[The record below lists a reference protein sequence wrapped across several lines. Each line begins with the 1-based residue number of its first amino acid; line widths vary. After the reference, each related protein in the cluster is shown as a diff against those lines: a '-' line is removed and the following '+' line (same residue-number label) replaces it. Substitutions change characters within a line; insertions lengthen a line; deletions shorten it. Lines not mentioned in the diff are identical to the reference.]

1 MVSPRNIRL
10 ALALLVISATIGIVA
25 AIFQKGSQSASPE
38 QVSQQLPLNVDL
50 ALNRARFT
58 EMRGNTT
65 VWTIVADRAE
75 YSKKGETVHLS
86 GIHMEFSGH
95 RSAGTIT
102 VTAEKGTYSTKTK
115 NVALRGKVHMT
126 TASGVV
132 FDTRSLDYL
141 ASPSRF
147 KTADSV
153 SFRQQ
158 RMSLTAQGMDLDVD
172 DQIARFHS
180 SVEASVAGLKRN
192 SP

>member
-25 AIFQKGSQSASPE
+25 AIFQKGSKSAPPE
-38 QVSQQLPLNVDL
+38 QVSQQLPLNVDV
-50 ALNRARFT
+50 ALNKAHFT
-58 EMRGNTT
+58 EVRGGVT

-75 YSKKGETVHLS
+75 YSKKSETVHLF
-86 GIHMEFSGH
+86 GIHMEFSRNH
-95 RSAGTIT
+95 SAGTIT
-102 VTAEKGTYSTKTK
+102 VTAEKGTYSTKSN

-126 TASGVV
+126 TASGIV

-147 KTADSV
+147 KTTDMV

-158 RMSLTAQGMDLDVD
+158 RMTLSAHGMDLDVD
-172 DQIARFHS
+172 DQMATFHS
-180 SVEASVAGLKRN
+180 AVEASVAGLNRK
-192 SP
+192 